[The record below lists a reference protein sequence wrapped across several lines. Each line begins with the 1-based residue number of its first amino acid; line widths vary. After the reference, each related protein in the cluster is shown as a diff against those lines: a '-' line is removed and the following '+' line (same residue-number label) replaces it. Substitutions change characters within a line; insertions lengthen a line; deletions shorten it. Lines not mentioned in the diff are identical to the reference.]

1 MNSRE
6 RVKRALFRDKHDKVP
21 VDYLAN
27 PQIDGKL
34 KAHFGLNQ
42 TDDEG
47 LRQALGV
54 DIRGVSATYIGSRLH
69 QESPERRVDPRWG
82 WHTRWV
88 ENSSGGYWDYCDFPL
103 KRATEEEVA
112 EWPMPSP
119 DDFDYDVLPDICKKY
134 KNYGIYLGGAGR
146 ACIMNTAGFFRGMEQ
161 MFIDLATD
169 DPAGLLLIDRFL
181 RIQLEKIERE
191 LEKTRGFIEFIWIG
205 EDLGTQMAPM
215 ISMEMF
221 KKHILPR
228 QLPFIELAHS
238 YNLPVML
245 HTCGSSSWAYEEYL
259 SAGVTAFDALQ
270 PEAHN
275 MSPEYLIEHFG
286 KRASFHGGISTTNQ
300 LGFGS
305 VEDVVIH
312 VKHTLEVMKP
322 EQGYFLAPAHLIQDN
337 SPLENILAMYETGE
351 KFGRY

>member
-1 MNSRE
+1 MNSRG
-6 RVKRALFRDKHDKVP
+6 RVKNALYREKHDRVP
-21 VDYLAN
+21 VNYFSN
-27 PQIDGKL
+27 PGIDRKL

-54 DIRGVSATYIGSRLH
+54 DIRSVRAPYIGPRLH
-69 QESPERRVDPRWG
+69 QELPERKIDPQWG

-88 ENSSGGYWDYCDFPL
+88 EHSAGGYWDFCDFPL
-103 KRATEEEVA
+103 KSAAEEIVA

-119 DDFDYDVLPDICKKY
+119 DDFDYDTLTSICKKY
-134 KNYGIYLGGAGR
+134 NNYGMHLGGAGL
-146 ACIMNTAGFFRGMEQ
+146 ACIMNTAGFFRGMDQ

-181 RIQLEKIERE
+181 RIQLEKTERE
-191 LEKTRGFIEFIWIG
+191 LEKTREFIEFVWIG
-205 EDLGTQMAPM
+205 EDLGTQDSPM
-215 ISMEMF
+215 ISMDMF

-228 QLPFIELAHS
+228 QLPFIELAGSH
-238 YNLPVML
+238 NLPVMI

-259 SAGVTAFDALQ
+259 SAGVTIFDTLQ

-275 MSPEYLIEHFG
+275 MSPEYLIGHFG

-300 LGFGS
+300 LSFGS
-305 VEDVVIH
+305 VDDVVEH
-312 VKHTLEVMKP
+312 VKHVLEVMKP
-322 EQGYFLAPAHLIQDN
+322 EQGYFLAPAHQIQDS
-337 SPLENILAMYETGE
+337 SPLENVLAMYETGA
-351 KFGRY
+351 KFGGY